1 MSRGTVSGQ
10 ESVKRL
16 SRLIGGDSEFTCVVL
31 GGVKGAGG
39 SREFIGPL
47 REYLALRGIRVDL
60 LSDFS
65 FLNGHY
71 TERFEELAR
80 DCVLGVLVLDGAGP
94 EELYQ
99 FGFLRGRGKFILA
112 LGKDAS
118 GAWEAKG
125 LRSDAGAEAH
135 GVPAIAVGT
144 ASYRDNFIMRPLPG
158 PPRTGWEA
166 VSSESTEADFLS
178 CLGEALP
185 EIMENYIEDS
195 LGGDASEEQD
205 DPGIL
210 REQALRLS
218 GYFSSKEG
226 FGLAELEAVFEAL
239 GAWEDRTGRGAP
251 SRVRSCLASLYSR
264 LTDTAEDEEVRRVC
278 VSRCVSL
285 YDRILDREKPG
296 TLAGVTAKKL
306 ADLLALR
313 SSAEDGQ
320 GDLERAVRLYR
331 QALSIFSREVYPR
344 EFTAVSNNLGAA
356 LNSLYSRTGEPGYLR
371 EAVQALEACV
381 SQTVFR
387 NSHSDLALV
396 NVNLGSAY
404 VSLALHEDPRGNY
417 LKAAGSL
424 EESLALF
431 SSDGDPEEAASA
443 RAALGDIYKTLGDSE
458 AESDNPDGAIEFY
471 DRALIHYPED
481 IAFGVHASSGR
492 KLGEAFE
499 RLYRKGGEVTELRKA
514 IAAYSEALSAAGEAG
529 GEGCGDIA
537 SKLTFL
543 YPELADTLERSGDYE
558 GAVEGMKGLL
568 SVFDPAASPLEYAL
582 AQVRI
587 GGFYRSMAGSEER
600 ELNTELAVDW
610 YKEALSLLDE
620 EPYREMR
627 KELRG
632 LAGGLLTELACA
644 EPEDMNK
651 RIGFYREALDYLSP
665 DEHPR
670 EFARAQKGLGDAYMT
685 LYRATGEREFPALAE
700 GAFGEALRVF
710 TAEEHAEERG
720 EAEEALGEAQS
731 VIASLEREEPP
742 SVEEEAVTADG
753 GDDGMPAE
761 RPFLTIVKDAG
772 SGADEEQALSSE
784 DITDESPPEETG
796 PESPEESA
804 ARCEEMLKTVSK
816 SDSPGEY
823 ASLKLALGRAY
834 GELGDRAGDGRANY
848 FRKALRACEESLA
861 FYAPGDHPREYS
873 GAAMGAAYSWM
884 RIAEQTGDAR
894 GYERAIAFYKNAI
907 AVLTREAD
915 PGDWGTVKEN
925 LGNIYRA
932 VAELRGEPAAYRKA
946 LEEYKDALGVLPPE
960 ERLSDY
966 GRIEKNIGFIHGV
979 LAGLEDS
986 GRDYK
991 QAVQAFTGALR
1002 AYGPDSS
1009 PADYAEIQKLMGI
1022 ALAGVARKE
1031 DSPEHYRRAIE
1042 SWEKALVAAGPEA
1055 SPKDYALMMKN
1066 SGAAYESLYGFSHDH
1081 EDLRSAAV
1089 SYEGALRYYTHK
1101 LMPSEYASIT
1111 SSLGSIYKRLA
1122 ETEDEAVNCRKAIKC
1137 CEGTLKVY
1145 NINEY
1150 PLEYAAT
1157 QNNIGIIYRTL
1168 AELDEKGK
1176 NSKRAVN
1183 AYREALRVYTEKE
1196 HPAQYGSTKNNMGTA
1211 YMTLAEVE
1219 ERVANCRMAVL
1230 AFEDALRVR
1239 TIQSHP
1245 MQFAATQNNLGVVY
1259 RMLSETEDRAK
1270 NCKRAIKAYE
1280 DALMVY
1286 TIDRF
1291 PLQYATTQNNIGGA
1305 CTTLAEEEERTR
1317 NCDRA
1322 AAAYQ
1327 EALRVFTKNSYP
1339 AQYGIVK
1346 SNLELLTEFSGKDV
1360 SSAAS

>member
-1 MSRGTVSGQ
+1 MSWGTVSGQ
-10 ESVKRL
+10 ESERKL
-16 SRLIGGDSEFTCVVL
+16 SRLIVGDSEFTCVVL
-31 GGVKGAGG
+31 GGAKDAGG

-47 REYLALRGIRVDL
+47 REYLARRGIRLDL
-60 LSDFS
+60 LSEFS

-112 LGKDAS
+112 LGKGAS

-135 GVPAIAVGT
+135 GVQAPYG
-144 ASYRDNFIMRPLPG
+144 DKFIMRPLPV
-158 PPRTGWEA
+158 PARTGWDA
-166 VSSESTEADFLS
+166 VTSESTETDFLR

-185 EIMENYIEDS
+185 EIIENYIEDS
-195 LGGDASEEQD
+195 LGGDISEEEED
-205 DPGIL
+205 SDTL

-218 GYFSSKEG
+218 GYFSSKES
-226 FGLAELEAVFEAL
+226 FGLTELEAVYEAL
-239 GAWEDRTGRGAP
+239 GAWEERTGRGAP

-264 LTDTAEDEEVRRVC
+264 LADTAADEEVRRAC
-278 VSRCVSL
+278 VDRCVPL

-296 TLAGVTAKKL
+296 MLAGLTAKKL
-306 ADLLALR
+306 ADLLVLR
-313 SSAEDGQ
+313 SSAEGGQ
-320 GDLERAVRLYR
+320 GDIERAVRLYR
-331 QALSIFSREVYPR
+331 QALGMFPRDAYPR
-344 EFTAVSNNLGAA
+344 EFTSVSNNLGAA
-356 LNSLYSRTGEPGYLR
+356 LNSLYSRTGEPGYAADAAR
-371 EAVQALEACV
+371 VLEECISRTV
-381 SQTVFR
+381 SGSTEPE
-387 NSHSDLALV
+387 LALV

-404 VSLALHEDPRGNY
+404 MSLALHEDPRGNH
-417 LKAAGSL
+417 LRAAGSL
-424 EESLALF
+424 EDALGLL
-431 SSDGDPEEAASA
+431 DAGGDPGEAASL
-443 RAALGDIYKTLGDSE
+443 RVALGDIYKTLGDTE

-471 DRALIHYPED
+471 DRALLHYPDET
-481 IAFGVHASSGR
+481 ARGVHASSGR

-499 RLYRKGGEVTELRKA
+499 RLYRRGGEVTELRKA
-514 IAAYSEALSAAGEAG
+514 IAAYSEVMSSAGEAV
-529 GEGCGDIA
+529 GENSGDIA
-537 SKLTFL
+537 CRLTPL
-543 YPELADTLERSGDYE
+543 YSELADTLERSGDYE
-558 GAVEGMKGLL
+558 GAIEGMKGLL
-568 SVFDPAASPLEYAL
+568 SVLDPAAGPLEYAL
-582 AQVRI
+582 AHVRI
-587 GGFYRSMAGSEER
+587 GDFYRTMAGSGER

-610 YKEALSLLDE
+610 YREALSFLDD
-620 EPYREMR
+620 EPYRDLR

-632 LAGGLLTELACA
+632 IAGGLLSELACS
-644 EPEDMNK
+644 EPVDVNK
-651 RIGFYREALDYLSP
+651 KIGFYKEAFDYLSP
-665 DEHPR
+665 DEHPG
-670 EFARAQKGLGDAYMT
+670 EFGLARKGLGDAYML
-685 LYRATGEREFPALAE
+685 LYRATGEREFPALAA
-700 GAFGEALRVF
+700 GAFGEALGVL
-710 TAEEHAEERG
+710 TAEEHAEERRQ
-720 EAEEALGEAQS
+720 AEEALEEARS
-731 VIASLEREEPP
+731 VIASLEREE
-742 SVEEEAVTADG
+742 SSAVGEESAAAEDG
-753 GDDGMPAE
+753 GGEMPPDK
-761 RPFLTIVKDAG
+761 PFLTIVKDAE
-772 SGADEEQALSSE
+772 SGADEAEAASPEEIAEESSSE
-784 DITDESPPEETG
+784 GAG
-796 PESPEESA
+796 PESAEESA
-804 ARCEEMLKTVSK
+804 ARCEEMLKAVSK
-816 SDSPGEY
+816 TDSPGEY
-823 ASLKLALGRAY
+823 ASLKLTLGRAY
-834 GELGDRAGDGRANY
+834 AELGDGAGEGRANY

-861 FYAPGDHPREYS
+861 FYAPADHPREYS
-873 GAAMGAAYSWM
+873 SAAMGAAYSWM
-884 RIAEQTGDAR
+884 RISEQTGDVR
-894 GYERAIAFYKNAI
+894 GYERAIAFYKNALT
-907 AVLTREAD
+907 VLTRETD
-915 PGDWGTVKEN
+915 PADWGTAKEN

-932 VAELRGEPAAYRKA
+932 VAEMRGEPAAYRKA
-946 LEEYKDALGVLPPE
+946 LDEYKDALGVFPPE

-1009 PADYAEIQKLMGI
+1009 PADYSEVHKLLGI
-1022 ALAGVARKE
+1022 ALAGIARKE
-1031 DSPEHYRRAIE
+1031 DSPEHYRRAID

-1055 SPKDYALMMKN
+1055 TPKDYALMMKN
-1066 SGAAYESLYGFSHDH
+1066 SGAAYESLYGFSHDL
-1081 EDLRSAAV
+1081 EDLKSAAV

-1111 SSLGSIYKRLA
+1111 SSLGSIYRRLA
-1122 ETEDEAVNCRKAIKC
+1122 ETEDEAVNCRKALRC
-1137 CEGTLKVY
+1137 CEGALKVY
-1145 NINEY
+1145 NVNEY

-1168 AELDEKGK
+1168 AELDDKGR
-1176 NSKRAVN
+1176 NCKRAVN

-1219 ERVANCRMAVL
+1219 ERTTNCRMAVM

-1239 TIQSHP
+1239 TIQSYP
-1245 MQFAATQNNLGVVY
+1245 MQFAATQNNLGIVY

-1270 NCKRAIKAYE
+1270 NCKRAIQAYE
-1280 DALMVY
+1280 NALMVY

-1305 CTTLAEEEERTR
+1305 CTTLAEEEDRTR

-1322 AAAYQ
+1322 AEAYQ

-1346 SNLELLTEFSGKDV
+1346 SNLELLTEFSGKDI